1 MDFKRK
7 LHEFHKFFPRADH
20 SFNSFKCS
28 NGPRKLFKPYNSKLV
43 SLVKPVFKSS
53 LLLNL
58 CYL

>member
-20 SFNSFKCS
+20 SFKCS